1 MTPDEIEKL
10 AHALNKTKEPGIQM
24 PVVTVSHLKWITPM
38 LVSLSAMGF
47 SGYTQMGN
55 VATDGVIAGNVRPEL
70 KRINKEVRDIRSN
83 MADLKDGNSESNQ
96 AIVRIDNDIG
106 AMRSEFKF
114 VRVDVADIK
123 DTLQKMQNPKRHRR
137 R

>member
-1 MTPDEIEKL
+1 MTPEDIEKL
-10 AHALNKTKEPGIQM
+10 AHELNKNKEQRIQM
-24 PVVTVSHLKWITPM
+24 PALTVAHLKWITPM

-70 KRINKEVRDIRSN
+70 KRINRDVRDIKSE
-83 MADLKDGNSESNQ
+83 MSDLKDNNSESNQ

-123 DTLQKMQNPKRHRR
+123 DTLQKMQDPKRHRR
-137 R
+137 